1 MRDCR
6 LSNQSSAASSSGSL
20 TAPSPSSGRVE
31 LARGGQ
37 LGGCVDDPG
46 DDHGEHQRDQ
56 AGGCSAGHQEAIEA
70 DLACGAEHRGD
81 LAVRQTAQHPLA
93 SGSTSGA

>member
-6 LSNQSSAASSSGSL
+6 LSNQSSAASSWR
-20 TAPSPSSGRVE
+20 AV
-31 LARGGQ
+31 AQ

-56 AGGCSAGHQEAIEA
+56 ACGCSAGHQEAIEA